1 MPSLARSN
9 LNILVA
15 GLGCCKQE
23 IFATQGALYDIQRF
37 GVNFVSTAEE
47 ADILVIQGFYNK
59 KGITR
64 VLNIY
69 DRMSSPKWII
79 AVGSCV
85 LNENLFKLESK
96 LLSQLRNKVAI
107 NMYIPGCPPRPE
119 AFIYAILRFQAE
131 INNN

>member
-1 MPSLARSN
+1 
-9 LNILVA
+9 
-15 GLGCCKQE
+15 
-23 IFATQGALYDIQRF
+23 
-37 GVNFVSTAEE
+37 
-47 ADILVIQGFYNK
+47 
-59 KGITR
+59 
-64 VLNIY
+64 LNIY

-131 INNN
+131 INNNLPIR